1 MSKVFLIFF
10 PLFFFFSLLETPIAF
25 RVRVLAAKPPRPP
38 HPPTDR
44 PRLLRGAVSPPHQN
58 PPIWGNSSL
67 PLSPGAPGFA
77 RDALRGGWR
86 ASAGREN
93 RGIGA
98 APHPAPPSHFFS
110 NFVFFFFFFPSPR
123 VFFDLPLPPAVLVA
137 RDLRCQP
144 RCGSRAGR
152 ERGRELSASAGGCGG
167 GLARPTEGIYFPT
180 FPLSP
185 NGIVVPRRNTLLNG

>member
-77 RDALRGGWR
+77 RDALRG
-86 ASAGREN
+86 AG
-93 RGIGA
+93 GHPPA
-98 APHPAPPSHFFS
+98 AKTGELGLLPTPLHLLISFPILY
-110 NFVFFFFFFPSPR
+110 FFFFFSP
-123 VFFDLPLPPAVLVA
+123 
-137 RDLRCQP
+137 P
-144 RCGSRAGR
+144 RECFSTSRSRRPCWWPGISGASPGAGAGRAGS
-152 ERGRELSASAGGCGG
+152 GAG
-167 GLARPTEGIYFPT
+167 
-180 FPLSP
+180 S
-185 NGIVVPRRNTLLNG
+185 

>member
-110 NFVFFFFFFPSPR
+110 NFVFIFFFFPLPES
-123 VFFDLPLPPAVLVA
+123 VFRPPAPA
-137 RDLRCQP
+137 
-144 RCGSRAGR
+144 GRAGGPGSPVPAPVR
-152 ERGRELSASAGGCGG
+152 EPGGPGAGPGAERLGWGVRRGG
-167 GLARPTEGIYFPT
+167 GQTYRGYLFSHFSFI
-180 FPLSP
+180 S
-185 NGIVVPRRNTLLNG
+185 

>member
-77 RDALRGGWR
+77 RDALRG
-86 ASAGREN
+86 AG
-93 RGIGA
+93 GHPPA
-98 APHPAPPSHFFS
+98 AKTGELGLLPTPLHLLISFPILYL
-110 NFVFFFFFFPSPR
+110 FFFFFPSPR

-167 GLARPTEGIYFPT
+167 GVARPTEGIYFPT